1 MKYNFGFFFGV
12 WTFAWGLSCICFPQ
26 WWYKKVSPEQMARD
40 RRRFKILGYIL
51 TPLGAAALVLHLLSR
66 CAMSPNHSIQ
76 RMRASHLCQQQFGR
90 FWRLARTA
98 DAAR

>member
-51 TPLGAAALVLHLLSR
+51 TPLGAAALVLQLLSR
-66 CAMSPNHSIQ
+66 
-76 RMRASHLCQQQFGR
+76 
-90 FWRLARTA
+90 
-98 DAAR
+98 